1 VNGGNMKLS
10 KFCDENLITFELKAT
25 TKDAIIEELVELT
38 ATSPLVKDQ
47 DELLR
52 DIIHR
57 ENMVTT
63 GIGYGVAFPHAK
75 TKATKG
81 IVISF
86 GRSQKGIDFDA
97 MDKKPVHVFFL
108 IAAPE
113 DAIGAHLN
121 VMARLSYIMKSEE
134 NRQKLMTVNSPGE
147 LLSIL
152 DSVE

>member
-1 VNGGNMKLS
+1 MKLS
-10 KFCDENLITFELKAT
+10 KFCDEKLVTFDLKAT
-25 TKDAIIEELVELT
+25 KKDDVIEELVEI
-38 ATSPLVKDQ
+38 ASTSPLVKDR

-81 IVISF
+81 IVIAF
-86 GRSQKGIDFDA
+86 GRSQQGIDFDA

-134 NRQKLMTVNSPGE
+134 NRQRLMNVNSPGE
-147 LLSIL
+147 LLTIL

>member
-1 VNGGNMKLS
+1 MKLS
-10 KFCDENLITFELKAT
+10 KFCDEKLVTFDLKAAG
-25 TKDAIIEELVELT
+25 KDEVIEELVEI
-38 ATSPLVKDQ
+38 ASSSPLVKDR

-81 IVISF
+81 IVIAF
-86 GRSQKGIDFDA
+86 GRSQQGIDFDA

-134 NRQKLMTVNSPGE
+134 NRQKLMNVNSPGE
-147 LLSIL
+147 LLTIL

>member
-1 VNGGNMKLS
+1 MKLS

-25 TKDAIIEELVELT
+25 TKEAVIEELVEL
-38 ATSPLVKDQ
+38 ASESPLVKDR

-52 DIIHR
+52 DINHR

-86 GRSQKGIDFDA
+86 GRSEKGIDFEA
-97 MDKKPVHVFFL
+97 MDKKPVFVFFL

-147 LLSIL
+147 LLTIL

>member
-1 VNGGNMKLS
+1 MKLS
-10 KFCDENLITFELKAT
+10 KFCDEKLVTFDLTAR
-25 TKDAIIEELVELT
+25 TKEDVIEELVDL
-38 ATSPLVKDQ
+38 AAMSSLVKDR

-81 IVISF
+81 IVIAF
-86 GRSQKGIDFDA
+86 GRSQDGIEFEA

-121 VMARLSYIMKSEE
+121 VMARLSYIMKSED
-134 NRQKLMTVNSPGE
+134 NRQKLMSVNSPGE
-147 LLSIL
+147 LLAIL

>member
-1 VNGGNMKLS
+1 MKLS
-10 KFCDENLITFELKAT
+10 KFCDENLISFDLKAS
-25 TKDAIIEELVELT
+25 TKEAVIEELVDL
-38 ATSPLVKDQ
+38 AAGSPLVKDR
-47 DELLR
+47 DELLQ

-81 IVISF
+81 IVIAY
-86 GRSQKGIDFDA
+86 GRSDAGMDFDA

-121 VMARLSYIMKSEE
+121 VMARLSYIMKSAE
-134 NRQKLMTVNSPGE
+134 NRESLMTVSSPGE

>member
-1 VNGGNMKLS
+1 MKLS
-10 KFCDENLITFELKAT
+10 KFCDENLISFELKAT
-25 TKDAIIEELVELT
+25 DKQAMIEELVDL
-38 ATSPLVKDQ
+38 AASSSLVKNRD
-47 DELLR
+47 DLLN
-52 DIIHR
+52 DIMNR
-57 ENMVTT
+57 EKMVTT

-81 IVISF
+81 IVIVF
-86 GRSQKGIDFDA
+86 GRSNDGIDFDA

-134 NRQKLMTVNSPGE
+134 NRQKLMTVSSPGE

>member
-1 VNGGNMKLS
+1 MKLS
-10 KFCDENLITFELKAT
+10 KFCDEKLVTFDLK
-25 TKDAIIEELVELT
+25 TKTKNDVIEELVDLA
-38 ATSPLVKDQ
+38 ATSSLVKDR

-81 IVISF
+81 IVIAF
-86 GRSQKGIDFDA
+86 GRSQEGIDFEA

-134 NRQKLMTVNSPGE
+134 NRQQLMSVNSPGE
-147 LLSIL
+147 LLAII

>member
-1 VNGGNMKLS
+1 MKLS
-10 KFCDENLITFELKAT
+10 KFCDEKLVTFDLKAAG
-25 TKDAIIEELVELT
+25 KDDVIEELVDI
-38 ATSPLVKDQ
+38 ASSSPLVKDR

-81 IVISF
+81 IVIAF
-86 GRSQKGIDFDA
+86 GRSQQGIDFDA

-121 VMARLSYIMKSEE
+121 VMARLSYIMKSED
-134 NRQKLMTVNSPGE
+134 NRQKLMNVNSPGE
-147 LLSIL
+147 LLTIL

>member
-1 VNGGNMKLS
+1 MKLS
-10 KFCDENLITFELKAT
+10 KFCDENLITFDLKAT
-25 TKDAIIEELVELT
+25 TKDQVIEELVNL
-38 ATSPLVKDQ
+38 AAKSPLVKDR

-81 IVISF
+81 IVIAF
-86 GRSQKGIDFDA
+86 GRNEKGIDFEA
-97 MDKKPVHVFFL
+97 MDKKPVYVFFL

-121 VMARLSYIMKSEE
+121 VMARLSYIMKSPE
-134 NRQKLMTVNSPGE
+134 NRQHLLTVSSPGE

>member
-1 VNGGNMKLS
+1 MKLS
-10 KFCDENLITFELKAT
+10 KVCDENLISFDLKST
-25 TKDAIIEELVELT
+25 TKNAIIEELVDLAANST
-38 ATSPLVKDQ
+38 LVKDR

-81 IVISF
+81 IVIAF

-97 MDKKPVHVFFL
+97 MDKKPVHVFFM

-134 NRQKLMTVNSPGE
+134 NRQKLMTVNAPGD